1 MLHSE
6 TNKHTAITP
15 KWAETEDILALLE
28 TTKGNTLLDLR
39 DRAIILFL
47 LDTGCRA
54 GELCSLKADDLDL
67 NAMQASVANISTRA
81 RFVHFVEPTREALQ
95 SWLDV
100 RPSDRG
106 PWVFVGLASHSK
118 RALTPSSL
126 RRMLKRRGK
135 AAGCK
140 GPVNPRAFR
149 HAFIRSFIVKGCN
162 LETLSNLLGHSSTEV
177 TASYYA
183 RFETSGAK

>member
-1 MLHSE
+1 MG
-6 TNKHTAITP
+6 KP
-15 KWAETEDILALLE
+15 KWVKTEDFLALLE
-28 TTKGNTLLDLR
+28 TARENTLIDLR
-39 DRAIILFL
+39 DRAIVTFLF
-47 LDTGCRA
+47 DTGCRA
-54 GELCSLKADDLDL
+54 GELCRLRVDAIDLD
-67 NAMQASVANISTRA
+67 AMSATVTEMGMRIRYVFFGES
-81 RFVHFVEPTREALQ
+81 TREALRR
-95 SWLDV
+95 WLDA

-106 PWVFVGLASHSK
+106 PWVFIGLASHSK
-118 RALTPSSL
+118 GALTPSSL

-135 AAGCK
+135 VAGCK
-140 GPVNPRAFR
+140 GPINPRAFR